1 MDLKERIK
9 NRELSLDILNAI
21 STMSFPLTP
30 EDYVEVLPYVFEQ
43 GDKTIKQNV
52 VESLNQLPI
61 DLIIPFVEKCPE
73 PKILVFYF
81 QFFLKIE
88 PNGEVLIK
96 ILNNPKCPPSLFSVA
111 ANSNFSEVL
120 IYLVNNVPL
129 LQKHNKIV
137 HVLLGNKYLAGFL
150 KEKIKEY
157 EEFGI
162 IGDKKVQD
170 KQKGKEQIEKIH
182 EEEQEETVEDKESDA
197 LKEKLIEEAEEEEK
211 KALGSNID
219 VSEEELDEEHLTLYQ
234 KLLRMTVAQKIDR
247 ALKGTKEERT
257 LLIRDSNKVV
267 AMAVIQS
274 PKITEQEVAAIAGM
288 RNVHKDVLRYI
299 AKNRQFLKKY
309 KIVLALVKNPKTPPD
324 IALTLLN
331 RLGEKDLKFLV
342 RDRSISEFVRQ
353 ASSRLLKSRKK

>member
-9 NRELSLDILNAI
+9 NKELSLDILNAI

-30 EDYVEVLPYVFEQ
+30 EDYVEVLPYVYEQ
-43 GDKTIKQNV
+43 GDKTIKENV
-52 VESLNQLPI
+52 AKSIPELPP
-61 DLIIPFVEKCPE
+61 DLIISFLEKTRDANV
-73 PKILVFYF
+73 LVFYF
-81 QFFLKIE
+81 QYYLKVE
-88 PNGEVLIK
+88 PNPEIVIK
-96 ILNNPKCPPSLFSVA
+96 ILNNPLCPPSLFIIA
-111 ANSNFSEVL
+111 AKSSYSEIL
-120 IYLVNNVPL
+120 TYLVNNVSV
-129 LQKHNKIV
+129 LQKHKNLLAILKENK
-137 HVLLGNKYLAGFL
+137 HLDGFL
-150 KEKIKEY
+150 KEKLNEY
-157 EEFGI
+157 EEFGMLAE
-162 IGDKKVQD
+162 KKPEV
-170 KQKGKEQIEKIH
+170 KVEEKAA
-182 EEEQEETVEDKESDA
+182 EEVEVEDKETVEI
-197 LKEKLIEEAEEEEK
+197 KEKLIEQAQKEGIKVEEQSQLDVKEEELEEEK
-211 KALGSNID
+211 
-219 VSEEELDEEHLTLYQ
+219 LTLYQ

-331 RLGEKDLKFLV
+331 RLGEKDLKSLV
-342 RDRSISEFVRQ
+342 RDRGISEFVRQ
-353 ASSRLLKSRKK
+353 SASRLLKSRKK